1 MRPFW
6 RRISLV
12 VRTGRSRPDS
22 ACHFRAK
29 SLPGLLPLEGN
40 MPALERAAVVE
51 RRSGKINIIHRQR
64 SNFSGSGRRQVPGE
78 LEHDKTRALAALQFL
93 LLGIERRLS
102 IDARF

>member
-29 SLPGLLPLEGN
+29 SLPGLFPLEGN

-64 SNFSGSGRRQVPGE
+64 SNFSRSSGREVPSQ
-78 LEHDKTRALAALQFL
+78 LEHDETRALAAFQLFL
-93 LLGIERRLS
+93 FGIERSFRV
-102 IDARF
+102 DAR